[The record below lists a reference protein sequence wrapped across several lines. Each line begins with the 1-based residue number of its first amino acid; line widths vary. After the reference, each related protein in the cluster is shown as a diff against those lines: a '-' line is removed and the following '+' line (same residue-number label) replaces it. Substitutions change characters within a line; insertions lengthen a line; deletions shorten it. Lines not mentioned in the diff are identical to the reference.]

1 MPRSRM
7 PSLIVFD
14 SSAILAVLRA
24 ETGADVVINHL
35 DYGIISA
42 VNLGEVVQVQ
52 LRGGHLKAEIEETF
66 GALGV
71 AVAVVDA
78 ELAVVAAEMRATAL
92 AKGLSQGDC
101 ICLALAKR
109 ERVAALTGDRKWL
122 EVADALG
129 VEVKLFR

>member
-1 MPRSRM
+1 
-7 PSLIVFD
+7 LIVFD

-24 ETGADVVINHL
+24 ETGADVVIDHL
-35 DYGIISA
+35 DYGVISA

-52 LRGGHLKAEIEETF
+52 LRGCHLRAEIEETF
-66 GALGV
+66 GQLDV
-71 AVAVVDA
+71 PVAVVDA

-92 AKGLSQGDC
+92 AKGMSQADC

-109 ERVAALTGDRKWL
+109 EGVAALTGDRKWL

-129 VEVKLFR
+129 VKVELFR

>member
-1 MPRSRM
+1 M

-24 ETGADVVINHL
+24 ENGADIVIEQL
-35 DYGIISA
+35 DFGVISA
-42 VNLGEVVQVQ
+42 VNLGEVVQIQ
-52 LRGGHLKAEIEETF
+52 LRGGHLRAEIEETF
-66 GALGV
+66 GELGV
-71 AVAVVDA
+71 TVADVDA

-92 AKGLSQGDC
+92 AKGMSQADC

-109 ERVAALTGDRKWL
+109 EGVAALTGDRKWL
-122 EVADALG
+122 EVAEALG

>member
-1 MPRSRM
+1 M
-7 PSLIVFD
+7 IVFD

-24 ETGADVVINHL
+24 ETGADVVIDHL
-35 DYGIISA
+35 DYGVISA

-52 LRGGHLKAEIEETF
+52 LRGGHRRAEIEETF
-66 GALGV
+66 GQLSV
-71 AVAVVDA
+71 AVASVDA

-92 AKGLSQGDC
+92 AKGMSQADC

-109 ERVAALTGDRKWL
+109 EGVAALTGDRKWL

>member
-1 MPRSRM
+1 M
-7 PSLIVFD
+7 IVFD

-24 ETGADVVINHL
+24 ENGAEIVIEQL
-35 DYGIISA
+35 DFGVISA

-52 LRGGHLKAEIEETF
+52 LRGGHHRAEIEETF
-66 GALGV
+66 GELGV
-71 AVAVVDA
+71 SVVVVDA

-92 AKGLSQGDC
+92 AKGMSQADC

-109 ERVAALTGDRKWL
+109 EGVAALTGDRKWL

>member
-1 MPRSRM
+1 M

-24 ETGADVVINHL
+24 ETGADVVIDHL
-35 DYGIISA
+35 DYGVISA

-52 LRGGHLKAEIEETF
+52 LRGGHRRPEIEETF
-66 GALGV
+66 GELGV

-78 ELAVVAAEMRATAL
+78 ELAVAAAEMRATAL
-92 AKGLSQGDC
+92 AKGMSQADC

-109 ERVAALTGDRKWL
+109 EGVAALTGDRKWL
-122 EVADALG
+122 EVAGALG

>member
-1 MPRSRM
+1 M

-24 ETGADVVINHL
+24 ENGADAIIEQL
-35 DYGIISA
+35 DFGVISA

-52 LRGGHLKAEIEETF
+52 LRGGHLRAEIEETF
-66 GALGV
+66 GELGV
-71 AVAVVDA
+71 TVAVVDA
-78 ELAVVAAEMRATAL
+78 ELAMAAAEMRATAL
-92 AKGLSQGDC
+92 AKGMSQADC

-109 ERVAALTGDRKWL
+109 EGVPALTGDRKWL
-122 EVADALG
+122 EVAGALG

>member
-1 MPRSRM
+1 M

-14 SSAILAVLRA
+14 SSAILAVLRD
-24 ETGADVVINHL
+24 ESGADIVIEQL
-35 DYGIISA
+35 DFGIISA

-52 LRGGHLKAEIEETF
+52 LRGGHLRSEIEETF
-66 GALGV
+66 GELGV
-71 AVAVVDA
+71 AVAIVDA

-92 AKGLSQGDC
+92 AKGMSQADC

-109 ERVAALTGDRKWL
+109 EGVPALTGDRQWL
-122 EVADALG
+122 DVADAFG

>member
-1 MPRSRM
+1 M

-14 SSAILAVLRA
+14 SSAVLAVLRS
-24 ETGADVVINHL
+24 ENGADIVIEQL
-35 DYGIISA
+35 DFGVISA

-52 LRGGHLKAEIEETF
+52 LRGGHLRAEIEETF
-66 GALGV
+66 GELGV

-92 AKGLSQGDC
+92 AKGMSQADC

-109 ERVAALTGDRKWL
+109 EGVAALTGDRKWL